1 MVGQNPLDTE
11 KFEDKEWINRWLNGQ
26 PGLKGSFPRSMLF
39 QKGHAK
45 ETLEGFGVP
54 AVVKPIRGR
63 GSHGVTLAN
72 TVLELHVAAE
82 RLLAESDAILLEVG
96 AAASFLRRSQ
106 EGCMSGGASPLKE
119 ISAMLT

>member
-82 RLLAESDAILLEVG
+82 RLLAESDAILLEV
-96 AAASFLRRSQ
+96 RRSQ